1 MMIDSVHPMC
11 DELTLVRSYGPCE
24 FQWLNMSLDKFYA
37 LTKLD
42 KYNTHNPT
50 LIIVTVCALIYRNY
64 WLLGLLP
71 LEFLL
76 CLFRNLK
83 KLAITSLFAQIS
95 NLMAFGVVF
104 WFDFD
109 EFHKVKQ

>member
-1 MMIDSVHPMC
+1 MYWYILEELLISDLLLQKTAVAL
-11 DELTLVRSYGPCE
+11 DLTLFVSQSDSAWHGTCQHSV
-24 FQWLNMSLDKFYA
+24 FDF
-37 LTKLD
+37 
-42 KYNTHNPT
+42 
-50 LIIVTVCALIYRNY
+50 RNY

-76 CLFRNLK
+76 CLIRNLK
-83 KLAITSLFAQIS
+83 KLALTSLFAQIS

-109 EFHKVKQ
+109 EFHKIKQ